1 MEEFKD
7 MIIVFVITI
16 ITGLVLIVSLAV
28 APAYLFNR
36 ATCSAKA
43 ETQGY
48 EYEFGMFKGCMVKT
62 EKGWMDY
69 NRLIYKKD
77 AE

>member
-7 MIIVFVITI
+7 LITAFVIGI
-16 ITGLVLIVSLAV
+16 ITILVVIISLAV
-28 APAYLFNR
+28 TPAYLFER

-43 ETQGY
+43 EAQGY

-77 AE
+77 VE

>member
-7 MIIVFVITI
+7 LIAMIVTMLI
-16 ITGLVLIVSLAV
+16 ITLIAILTLAV
-28 APAYLFNR
+28 TPSYLIGR

-43 ETQGY
+43 EAQGY

-69 NRLIYKKD
+69 NKLIYKKD
-77 AE
+77 VE